1 MKEWIAVVEDE
12 GAIARLLQINLEA
25 AGYEVAGFQ
34 SGEDFLPRLKADW
47 PDLLVLDWMLPGM
60 DGLSV
65 CRRVR
70 EIPACSTLPI
80 LMLTA
85 KSEEFDR
92 VLGLEIGAD
101 DYMTKPFSLRELLA
115 RIKALLRR
123 AHMQP
128 ASTDQ
133 WLTYG
138 TLSVNLSQH
147 QAYCSD
153 TQLELSPKE
162 FDLLRQFLEH
172 PTWAQSRDQ
181 LLEKIWGFDFTGGT
195 RTVDMHIANLRKK
208 IVEACGE
215 DCIQTV
221 RGVGYRLRGE

>member
-25 AGYEVAGFQ
+25 AGYEVAVFQ

-70 EIPACSTLPI
+70 ETPACSALPI

-128 ASTDQ
+128 TSTDQ

>member
-25 AGYEVAGFQ
+25 AGYEVAVFS

-70 EIPACSTLPI
+70 ETPACSALPI

-128 ASTDQ
+128 TSTDQ